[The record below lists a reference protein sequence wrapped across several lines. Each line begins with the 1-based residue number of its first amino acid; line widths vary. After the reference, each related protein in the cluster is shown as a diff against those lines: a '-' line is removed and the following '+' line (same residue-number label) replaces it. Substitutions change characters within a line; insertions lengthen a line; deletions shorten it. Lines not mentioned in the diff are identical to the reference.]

1 VAEARVAVVGGS
13 GLYAMEGLRG
23 LREVRVKTPFGD
35 PSDAI
40 LVGELEGVAVAFLPR
55 HGRGHVF
62 SPSELPSRA
71 NIFALKS
78 LGVERVISVSAV
90 GSLREGIHPLELVVP
105 DQLIDRTRGRPA
117 TFFQDG
123 IVAHVGMA
131 DPFCPDLREA
141 LIQGV
146 QETVESVHTEGVYV
160 VIEGP
165 AFSTRAESFLYRS
178 WGASVIGMT
187 AIPEAK
193 LAREAEICYAT
204 LACVTD
210 YDVWHAEHAA
220 VSVKAVVANLQKNVA
235 TAREVLRRVIPRA
248 DGERACECGTALDS
262 AVITAPERIPP
273 EARERL
279 GLLLGNRFRQA

>member
-1 VAEARVAVVGGS
+1 MAEARVAVVGGS
-13 GLYAMEGLRG
+13 GLYAMEGLRD

-40 LVGELEGVAVAFLPR
+40 LVGDLEGVAVAFLPR
-55 HGRGHVF
+55 HGRGHVL
-62 SPSELPSRA
+62 SPSELPARA
-71 NIFALKS
+71 NVYALKS

-146 QETVESVHTEGVYV
+146 QDTVESVHTEGVYV

-165 AFSTRAESFLYRS
+165 AFSTRGESFLYRS

-193 LAREAEICYAT
+193 LAREAELCYAT

-220 VSVKAVVANLQKNVA
+220 VSVEAVVANLQRNVA
-235 TAREVLRRVIPRA
+235 TAQEVLRRVIPRI

-262 AVITAPERIPP
+262 AVITAPERITP

-279 GLLLGNRFRQA
+279 GLLLGDRFK

>member
-1 VAEARVAVVGGS
+1 
-13 GLYAMEGLRG
+13 MEGLG
-23 LREVRVKTPFGD
+23 DLREVRVKTPFGD

-40 LVGELEGVAVAFLPR
+40 LVGELDGVAVAFLPR
-55 HGRGHVF
+55 HGRGHVLG
-62 SPSELPSRA
+62 PSELPARA

-90 GSLREGIHPLELVVP
+90 GSLKDGIHPLEMVVP
-105 DQLIDRTRGRPA
+105 DQLIDRTRVRPA

-146 QETVESVHTEGVYV
+146 QETVENVHTEGVYV

-165 AFSTRAESFLYRS
+165 TFSTRAESFLFRS

-187 AIPEAK
+187 AMPEAK
-193 LAREAEICYAT
+193 LAREAEIG
-204 LACVTD
+204 
-210 YDVWHAEHAA
+210 
-220 VSVKAVVANLQKNVA
+220 
-235 TAREVLRRVIPRA
+235 RA
-248 DGERACECGTALDS
+248 H
-262 AVITAPERIPP
+262 V
-273 EARERL
+273 
-279 GLLLGNRFRQA
+279 